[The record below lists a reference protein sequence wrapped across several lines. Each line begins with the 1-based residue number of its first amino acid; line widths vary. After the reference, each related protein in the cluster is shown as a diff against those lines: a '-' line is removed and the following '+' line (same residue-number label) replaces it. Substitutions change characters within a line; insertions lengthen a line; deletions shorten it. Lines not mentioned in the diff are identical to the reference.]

1 MDQQRY
7 SAFLNNPC
15 DILNEGNVRHLR
27 LDSSMGRTRANSVA
41 RTVSAPGAVPLHYQ
55 YEKASVSPVF
65 VRYDDT
71 PIPQTSAIW
80 VSQRKP
86 SSGDYQKD
94 RAYYLQWG
102 PDSAY
107 AVELGFEAQLFF
119 TAELTGCGIIVLSGA
134 GKTVLVHHNIQVT
147 PPGPTFFQNLFE
159 SNAKKMVREA
169 AAVGRARTDS
179 LYLML
184 QNIVAS
190 TPGLT
195 SGKMLGV
202 QQYGGTARFFGM
214 KRGGSWRFYV
224 NRPGSDGYTTQE
236 IFG

>member
-1 MDQQRY
+1 
-7 SAFLNNPC
+7 
-15 DILNEGNVRHLR
+15 
-27 LDSSMGRTRANSVA
+27 MGRMGANSVSH
-41 RTVSAPGAVPLHYQ
+41 TVHTPGAVPLRYQ
-55 YEKASVSPVF
+55 FEKASVSPVYI
-65 VRYDDT
+65 RYDAT
-71 PIPQTSAIW
+71 GIPQTSAVW
-80 VSQRKP
+80 VSQREP
-86 SSGDYQKD
+86 GSGDFQKD

-147 PPGPTFFQNLFE
+147 PPGPTFFQKLFE
-159 SNAKKMVREA
+159 TTPKKMAREA
-169 AAVGRARTDS
+169 AAIGRARTDS

-184 QNIVAS
+184 QDIVAS

-202 QQYGGTARFFGM
+202 QQYGATARFFGM
-214 KRGGSWRFYV
+214 KRSGRWRFYV
-224 NRPGSDGYTTQE
+224 NRPSDGTYKTQE
-236 IFG
+236 IFA